1 MCLVNT
7 VLSHSV
13 FGNLLQQPE
22 WNQTEGKRNV
32 TVNRLFRKLVLTSL
46 KIWKR
51 QGSRHRPSPR
61 STEVGL

>member
-1 MCLVNT
+1 MCLVNN
-7 VLSHSV
+7 VLSHSG

-22 WNQTEGKRNV
+22 WNQTEGKRNI
-32 TVNRLFRKLVLTSL
+32 TVNRLLRKLVLTSH
-46 KIWKR
+46 KIWKM